1 MPRKVPDGA
10 PDSSLLL
17 ASLRCSEGAPIA
29 EKAGHA
35 ALALPLW
42 LSDGH
47 NGTGDIAARCWP
59 RSSSLRRLVDG
70 TINGALLGTF
80 VVTLDWR
87 GVRRESG

>member
-47 NGTGDIAARCWP
+47 NGTGDIAARLAKVQQ
-59 RSSSLRRLVDG
+59 SQA
-70 TINGALLGTF
+70 I
-80 VVTLDWR
+80 R
-87 GVRRESG
+87 GRDD